1 MVGGAVNG
9 SKDRALSS
17 ESERGL
23 AGSPSSRVDRLD
35 MSLFDQIRGGCA
47 SYSDRRSLLA
57 LHAALAARG
66 EFRYLEVG
74 SYHGA
79 SLQPFIADPRCRR
92 IVSIDRRDESAPDER
107 FGESRYPS
115 NTPAEML
122 ERLAAVPGA
131 DLSKL
136 STVEAGT
143 DDVDAAELTADLCL
157 IDAQHT
163 NDAALSDARFCY
175 RAVRGRG
182 VIVFH
187 DRIAV
192 DRGIQRFLE
201 ELSSYRAYPLAHDM
215 FVVEID
221 VPSLLTD
228 PRVRAQV
235 PHAAWLAAERLR
247 VVRPA
252 LALAPLVRL
261 QRRAFA
267 RSALTLGAP
276 HRRRRVAPSMS
287 VATGAPFEIHTF
299 VDSEALYQRMR
310 ESFVAAG
317 FSPDGFVR
325 LADGDDDPYAAVTR
339 IGQESTA
346 RYPILSHQDV
356 LADQGA
362 GAAELLAALRR
373 LDVLDPRW
381 IVAGNAGV
389 MRSGRLLRR
398 LVDGHGGS
406 TGEPLPLPAVTLD
419 ENFLV
424 FNRRNPARCSAD
436 ISGFHLY
443 GADVCLQA
451 LALGGTSYVI
461 DFPVTHTGR
470 GTTSTDYEQAYWRE
484 YERAAARFTAA
495 WNRRSLFRYVIT
507 PSDAFFVSRSRLLR
521 RAFGSS
527 RALAAVTQC
536 REERY
541 RRPLRMVD
549 RMSAIRLP
557 CG

>member
-1 MVGGAVNG
+1 
-9 SKDRALSS
+9 
-17 ESERGL
+17 
-23 AGSPSSRVDRLD
+23 
-35 MSLFDQIRGGCA
+35 MSLFGQIRGGCA
-47 SYSDRRSLLA
+47 SFSDRRSLLA

-79 SLQPFIADPRCRR
+79 SLQSFIADPRCRR
-92 IVSIDRRDESAPDER
+92 IISIDRRDESSPDER
-107 FGESRYPS
+107 FGEGRYPG
-115 NTPAEML
+115 NTTTEML
-122 ERLAAVPGA
+122 QRLATVPGA

-136 STVEAGT
+136 TTIEAGT
-143 DDVDAAELTADLCL
+143 DEVDPAEVTADLCL

-163 NDAALSDARFCY
+163 NDAALRDARFCY

-187 DRIAV
+187 DRITV
-192 DRGIQRFLE
+192 DRGIQRFLG
-201 ELSSYRAYPLAHDM
+201 ELSPYRAYPLAHDM
-215 FVVEID
+215 FVVEMD

-252 LALAPLVRL
+252 LALAPLMRL

-276 HRRRRVAPSMS
+276 RRSRRAVRSLSVVA
-287 VATGAPFEIHTF
+287 GAPFEIHTF
-299 VDSEALYQRMR
+299 VDSDALYEQMR
-310 ESFVAAG
+310 TSFVAAG
-317 FSPDGFVR
+317 FSPDRFVR
-325 LADGDDDPYAAVTR
+325 LADGDDDPYAAITR
-339 IGQESTA
+339 IGRESTA

-362 GAAELLAALRR
+362 GAAELLDALRR
-373 LDVLDPRW
+373 LDMLDPRW
-381 IVAGNAGV
+381 VVAGNAGV

-419 ENFLV
+419 EDFLV
-424 FNRRNPARCSAD
+424 FNRRNPAGCSAD

-451 LALGGTSYVI
+451 LASGGTAYVI

-484 YERAAARFTAA
+484 HERAAARFSAA
-495 WNRRSLFRYVIT
+495 WNGRSLFRYVIT
-507 PSDAFFVSRSRLLR
+507 PSDAFFMSRSKLLR

-541 RRPLRMVD
+541 RRPLRIVD
-549 RMSAIRLP
+549 RMSAVRLP
-557 CG
+557 GG